1 MSPKCSD
8 SSLVARTEQRPEKGY
23 RQMQSEHRPSQR
35 TEPLRTTLLPEC
47 PWQHLGADLCTY
59 QGNDYL
65 IMVDYYSRWLE
76 IQPLHSTT
84 AAVVI
89 KKFTQIFSVHGIT
102 SDNGP
107 QFQCAEFRDFALE
120 FDFRHKTSSPFFP
133 QTNGEAESA
142 VKVVKKLLSQQSLE
156 IALLNYRT
164 TPHSSTGTS
173 PASAL
178 MGRQLKT
185 KIPRLPENLTPQ
197 PASDIDIRK
206 ADHHAK
212 ARYKFSYDRRHGAT
226 PLSQLE
232 PENQVLIKT
241 DGDKTWDKPGTI
253 VAADPE
259 NRSYL
264 VNSPTGV
271 LRRNRKHLQQ
281 VPSPLQTGTFDHSSQ
296 QSSSTFNSKENN
308 TENINS
314 KDIVP
319 VNPTHVTRTSSGYKT
334 PQTLRFREED
344 EC

>member
-1 MSPKCSD
+1 
-8 SSLVARTEQRPEKGY
+8 
-23 RQMQSEHRPSQR
+23 
-35 TEPLRTTLLPEC
+35 
-47 PWQHLGADLCTY
+47 
-59 QGNDYL
+59 
-65 IMVDYYSRWLE
+65 
-76 IQPLHSTT
+76 
-84 AAVVI
+84 
-89 KKFTQIFSVHGIT
+89 
-102 SDNGP
+102 
-107 QFQCAEFRDFALE
+107 
-120 FDFRHKTSSPFFP
+120 
-133 QTNGEAESA
+133 
-142 VKVVKKLLSQQSLE
+142 
-156 IALLNYRT
+156 
-164 TPHSSTGTS
+164 
-173 PASAL
+173 